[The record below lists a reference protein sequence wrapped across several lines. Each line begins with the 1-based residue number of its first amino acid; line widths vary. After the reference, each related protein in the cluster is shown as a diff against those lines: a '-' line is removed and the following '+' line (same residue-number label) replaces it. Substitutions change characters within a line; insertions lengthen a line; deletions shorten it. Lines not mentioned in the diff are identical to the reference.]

1 MAKSGKIKITK
12 KLVEAKLKNVID
24 PELGINIVDLGLI
37 YKIKVSHTN
46 LTSRQRLPASRSR
59 RAIVRDSGVPAN
71 FSDEKSRLVRT
82 TNNQQLITILMTLT
96 SPGCPLAAVF
106 QPLVRQAMADIP
118 GFDQYKDLVLEL
130 TFDPPWHQDM
140 MSERAK
146 AELDF

>member
-1 MAKSGKIKITK
+1 MKITK
-12 KLVEAKLKNVID
+12 KLIETKLKNVID

-37 YKIKVSHTN
+37 YNIKIHHPSSIIHHP
-46 LTSRQRLPASRSR
+46 S
-59 RAIVRDSGVPAN
+59 II
-71 FSDEKSRLVRT
+71 
-82 TNNQQLITILMTLT
+82 ITMTLT

-106 QPLVRQAMADIP
+106 QPLVRQALVDIP

-146 AELDF
+146 AELGF